1 MQNNNFKR
9 NLPKNKPLFYV
20 DENIKQSKQ
29 SRHRNQKSIT
39 NIPIA
44 LSVIDENSQSDS
56 DSVPKSCSYSKN
68 LSHNTNNSDSQHIF
82 WDESVVVEVKLL
94 RVSTTEQG
102 KRDIQEIRISTI
114 KQANEM
120 NKQESDIYDLL
131 F

>member
-9 NLPKNKPLFYV
+9 NLPKNNPLFYI

-29 SRHRNQKSIT
+29 SKKRNLKA
-39 NIPIA
+39 IPIA
-44 LSVIDENSQSDS
+44 LCVIDENSQSDS
-56 DSVPKSCSYSKN
+56 DSVPKSCLHSKN
-68 LSHNTNNSDSQHIF
+68 LSQNTNNSDSQHIF
-82 WDESVVVEVKLL
+82 WDESVVQEVKLL

-120 NKQESDIYDLL
+120 NKQETDIYDLL